1 MADLPRPARDRVR
14 AMSLYLVCAVV
25 LLGLLLALY
34 AVFVGFDRLHAAPVT
49 AVAVTADGRDLVV
62 EYTGGAPG
70 CGDPHDV
77 TVRESDTAVEVR
89 AVTVARRAT
98 RLGFACP
105 SRAVPLLQTVR
116 LAEPLGAREVRDRT
130 RGGAEVPV
138 TDLKDLLTAV
148 R

>member
-1 MADLPRPARDRVR
+1 MEELPRQARDRVR

-25 LLGLLLALY
+25 ILGLLLALY

-49 AVAVTADGRDLVV
+49 AVAATGDGRDLVV

-77 TVRESDTAVEVR
+77 TVRESGRTVELR

-116 LAEPLGAREVRDRT
+116 LAAPLDGREVRDRA
-130 RGGAEVPV
+130 RGGAVVAV
-138 TDLKDLLTAV
+138 TDPADLLAAV

>member
-1 MADLPRPARDRVR
+1 MADLPRQSRDRVR

-25 LLGLLLALY
+25 ILGLLIALY
-34 AVFVGFDRLHAAPVT
+34 AVFIGFDRLREAPVT
-49 AVAVTADGRDLVV
+49 AVAVTGDGRDLVV

-70 CGDPHDV
+70 CADPHDV
-77 TVRESDTAVEVR
+77 TVAETAEDVELR

-116 LAEPLGAREVRDRT
+116 LAEPLGERGVRDGN
-130 RGGAEVPV
+130 RGGAVVPV
-138 TDLKDLLTAV
+138 TDLADLLTAT